1 MKYNW
6 GNLYMSFLRLIS
18 PMSTTMVMPTTTVLP
33 TLTVCVQISL
43 LYKVFMD
50 YVSISNSMGKGK
62 ERLSLQS
69 VKELIDK
76 C

>member
-1 MKYNW
+1 
-6 GNLYMSFLRLIS
+6 MSFLRLTS
-18 PMSTTMVMPTTTVLP
+18 LMSTTMAMPTITTLP
-33 TLTVCVQISL
+33 TLTVFAQISL
-43 LYKVFMD
+43 LYKFFMD

-62 ERLSLQS
+62 ERLSLQL